1 MALCIVGS
9 DGGPKAPDIEG
20 RKGMNVVYWA
30 NATHAFMLI
39 GHAPVDR
46 MTEIA
51 DAVRSKIS
59 V

>member
-1 MALCIVGS
+1 
-9 DGGPKAPDIEG
+9 
-20 RKGMNVVYWA
+20 MNVVYWA